1 MEMLARGG
9 YAARGVVYAIVGYF
23 AVLAAIGSGATKDTD
38 DTLSVVFGGPFGTIL
53 IGVLALGLIGYAIW
67 RFIQATADPD
77 HFGTSAKGLAIRAAF
92 VVTAVTY
99 AGLAITAAGAALGM
113 AFGGG
118 GEGGGGMASDLQ
130 RQAVGFLGGR
140 VVAALLAAIF
150 IGVAVAHVV
159 KAVRCSYER
168 YLKADADTRD
178 RIRPV
183 ARAGL
188 IARAIVFFIIG
199 GLMAV
204 RAWTASG
211 TSEQPPTL
219 KEVLDF
225 VQTMPA
231 GTWILL
237 VIGLGLIAFA
247 LYSFIEAAYRR
258 IDVDTPD
265 IPGASQLKNAARMG

>member
-38 DTLSVVFGGPFGTIL
+38 DALSVVFGGPFGTIL

-77 HFGTSAKGLAIRAAF
+77 HFGTGAKGLAIRAGF
-92 VVTAVTY
+92 LVTAVTY
-99 AGLAITAAGAALGM
+99 TGLALTAAGAALGM
-113 AFGGG
+113 ALAGGG
-118 GEGGGGMASDLQ
+118 GGDGGTAADLQ

-140 VVAALLAAIF
+140 VVAGLLAAVF
-150 IGVAVAHVV
+150 IGVAVAHGV
-159 KAVRCSYER
+159 KAVRCTYER

-178 RIRPV
+178 RIRPI

-188 IARAIVFFIIG
+188 IARGVVFFIIG
-199 GLMAV
+199 GLMAI
-204 RAWTASG
+204 RAWTASDTG
-211 TSEQPPTL
+211 EQPPTL
-219 KEVLDF
+219 KEVLDI
-225 VQTMPA
+225 VRTMPA

-247 LYSFIEAAYRR
+247 VYSFIEAAYRR
-258 IDVDTPD
+258 IDVDTQD
-265 IPGASQLKNAARMG
+265 IPGATRLKNAARIG